1 VVLILKFCLRLSREK
16 GFLMKQDGVSSP
28 QVWSAAD
35 LGAFF
40 VENRSEFLAHA
51 RRVAGTSA
59 EAEEIVQDSL
69 VRVLL
74 ACPELESR
82 DHALSYFHRV
92 IENLSIDLH
101 RRAGRQ
107 PRLVVLDEATSEV
120 EAQWNV
126 DPDYSEAV
134 SAADDAAII
143 REAISLLSPA
153 ERAALVMWEFE
164 GRSTTEI
171 ARELGIK
178 ESTVRH
184 TLSRARAGLRR
195 ILSERV
201 IDEERGLTA
210 LDLLSV
216 TYRKVERVAQKSSK
230 VALSLVLVFT
240 AFLGF
245 NSLSPSDFVGN
256 EPLASVERP
265 VEEDTVA
272 SGPDIDGRVLDDST
286 ASIETGTEAPDTR
299 NPANKSTDRSFSANA
314 FDYAFAGLDSEGVP
328 TGFTVA
334 DSLGNLGVL
343 FPGQPKVLT
352 TETGLL
358 LSGIVS
364 TKSGAANVLINQSI
378 VVDAFGTSYVGE
390 VSVGINGGWQPLNL
404 SFISSDVERL
414 ASGNYLLTAI
424 MMVDSAME
432 TSVKVST
439 GTSGTDLSSAPEFV
453 STRVMLDP
461 TKTKIL
467 AQAVLV
473 SADSQGDGA

>member
-1 VVLILKFCLRLSREK
+1 
-16 GFLMKQDGVSSP
+16 MKQGSASSP
-28 QVWSAAD
+28 QVWSVAD

-40 VENRSEFLAHA
+40 VENRSQFLAHA
-51 RRVAGTSA
+51 RRVAGTSI

-74 ACPELESR
+74 ACPELESS

-92 IENLSIDLH
+92 IENLSIDFH

-107 PRLVVLDEATSEV
+107 PYLVVLDEATSEV
-120 EAQWNV
+120 EAQWSV
-126 DPDYSEAV
+126 APDCSDAI
-134 SAADDAAII
+134 SAANDAAII

-164 GRSTTEI
+164 GRSTGEI
-171 ARELGIK
+171 AHALGIK
-178 ESTVRH
+178 ESAVRH

-210 LDLLSV
+210 LDVLSV
-216 TYRKVERVAQKSSK
+216 SYRKIEKFAQKSSK
-230 VALSLVLVFT
+230 LALSLIMIFV
-240 AFLGF
+240 AFLGLSLLDPSEF
-245 NSLSPSDFVGN
+245 VESKPAASADRFLEDSHSRPSPTTKVENPVIAPDESTGSEDSTQEIQIPKSSTTHSLSFGFRDFY
-256 EPLASVERP
+256 
-265 VEEDTVA
+265 
-272 SGPDIDGRVLDDST
+272 
-286 ASIETGTEAPDTR
+286 
-299 NPANKSTDRSFSANA
+299 SAG
-314 FDYAFAGLDSEGVP
+314 FDSEFAP
-328 TGFTVA
+328 RRFTVE
-334 DSLGNLGVL
+334 DSLGNLGAL
-343 FPGQPKVLT
+343 FPGQPKVFT

-364 TKSGAANVLINQSI
+364 TKSGATNVLINQSI
-378 VVDAFGTSYVGE
+378 VVDAFGTSYIAE
-390 VSVGINGGWQPLNL
+390 VSVGINGWWQPLNL
-404 SFISSDVERL
+404 SVVSSDIERL

-424 MMVDSAME
+424 MMVDSAVE
-432 TSVKVST
+432 TSIKVST

-453 STRVMLDP
+453 STKLMLDP

>member
-1 VVLILKFCLRLSREK
+1 
-16 GFLMKQDGVSSP
+16 MKRGKVGSP
-28 QVWSAAD
+28 HEWSASD

-40 VENRSEFLAHA
+40 VDNRAEFLAHA
-51 RRVAGTSA
+51 NRVTRTLP

-74 ACPELESR
+74 ASPELTNVE
-82 DHALSYFHRV
+82 HARSYFHRV

-101 RRAGRQ
+101 RREGRQ
-107 PRLVVLDEATSEV
+107 PRLVVLDEASSEL
-120 EAQWNV
+120 EAQWRV
-126 DPDYSEAV
+126 EPDHSEVVA
-134 SAADDAAII
+134 AADDAAII

-164 GRSTTEI
+164 GRSTSEI

-178 ESTVRH
+178 ESSVRH

-195 ILSERV
+195 ILAERIV
-201 IDEERGLTA
+201 DEERGLTA

-216 TYRKVERVAQKSSK
+216 TFRKAGKVVQKSSK
-230 VALSLVLVFT
+230 VALSLVLVFS

-245 NSLSPSDFVGN
+245 NSLVPGDFVANDSVVTIEREVDPKDSPRLPGQHSDDEGGYLSDESDAGEVQDGAVQSAREVLQTFSVAPSD
-256 EPLASVERP
+256 L
-265 VEEDTVA
+265 
-272 SGPDIDGRVLDDST
+272 L
-286 ASIETGTEAPDTR
+286 
-299 NPANKSTDRSFSANA
+299 
-314 FDYAFAGLDSEGVP
+314 FAGLDAEGVP
-328 TGFTVA
+328 TGFTVT
-334 DSLGNLGVL
+334 DSLGSLGSL
-343 FPGQPKVLT
+343 FPGQQKSIV

-358 LSGIVS
+358 LSNIVS
-364 TKSGAANVLINQSI
+364 TKSGATNVLINQS
-378 VVDAFGTSYVGE
+378 VVLDAFGTSYIAQ
-390 VSVGINGGWQPLNL
+390 VSVGIDGGWRPLRL
-404 SFISSDVERL
+404 SYVSSDVERL

-432 TSVKVST
+432 TSVKVPTS
-439 GTSGTDLSSAPEFV
+439 TSGTDLDAAPEFV

-473 SADSQGDGA
+473 SADSQGSGA